1 MHSNQIQQLGLFRLF
16 LTINYLELILL
27 NNQEICTNNF
37 CSSVDKIIA
46 NFLLVFLA
54 ISSFLFAYYHLYF

>member
-1 MHSNQIQQLGLFRLF
+1 MNSNQTQHLGLFRLF

-27 NNQEICTNNF
+27 NNQEICIKNF
-37 CSSVDKIIA
+37 TSSVDRIIA

-54 ISSFLFAYYHLYF
+54 LSSFLFAYYHFYH